1 MADANLVRERDQN
14 GIKRML
20 IKDLSPTA
28 PNPVKVLVRGVN
40 GRYPVVAGDEPLQA
54 TVKHR
59 GQGWAGQLHGDDD
72 ARRRGCVTVL
82 ARARESLD
90 AGAA

>member
-1 MADANLVRERDQN
+1 MADADLVRERDQN

-28 PNPVKVLVRGVN
+28 PNLVKVLVRGVN
-40 GRYPVVAGDEPLQA
+40 GNHPVVSHDEPLQA
-54 TVKHR
+54 TVPHR
-59 GQGWAGQLHGDDD
+59 GKGWAAQLHGDDD
-72 ARRRGCVTVL
+72 ARRRGSVTVL
-82 ARARESLD
+82 ARARGSLD